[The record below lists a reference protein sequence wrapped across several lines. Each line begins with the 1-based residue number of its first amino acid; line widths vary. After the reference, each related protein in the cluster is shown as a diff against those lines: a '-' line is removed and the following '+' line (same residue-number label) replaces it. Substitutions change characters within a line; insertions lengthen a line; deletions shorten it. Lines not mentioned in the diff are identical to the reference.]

1 VNATAGARPVPLY
14 MVGHLTV
21 DDVVLPD
28 GATRMHQ
35 VGGAPVFAAV
45 GARLAGLPATV
56 VTAVAPSL
64 PAEVAAWLAREEIPI
79 TDCGDTG
86 RYITQW
92 VLYEENGRRT
102 FLHHPQSADLY
113 EAAPDAAL
121 WPGRPG
127 PGWAHIAPM
136 PISVQASW
144 VHRLT
149 AQGFAVT
156 LDPHDGCAAAQPGE
170 ILGLLPSLHAF
181 LPSEQEAARLFGGTD
196 VMAAARE
203 FVAAGADVCAIKLG
217 EAGCVVATGQQAWQ
231 VPSVAEEC
239 VDVTGAG
246 DAFCGGFLAAL
257 ARGLDPE
264 AAARY
269 GTAAASFAVE
279 QFGVPSTRCR
289 SPASWA
295 ARLARTQ
302 SRRLVGQ
309 PAGPHGRNG

>member
-1 VNATAGARPVPLY
+1 VSATAGTQPVPLY

-28 GATRMHQ
+28 GTTRMRQ

-79 TDCGDTG
+79 AGCGKTA

-92 VLYEENGRRT
+92 VLYEESGRRT

-121 WPGRPG
+121 WPARPG

-136 PISVQASW
+136 PASVQASW

-149 AQGFAVT
+149 SRGFAVT
-156 LDPHDGCAAAQPGE
+156 LDPHEDCAAARPGE
-170 ILGLLPSLHAF
+170 ILRLLPSLHAF
-181 LPSEQEAARLFGGTD
+181 LPSEQEAVRLYGGTD
-196 VMAAARE
+196 AMAAARE
-203 FVAAGADVCAIKLG
+203 FVAAGVAVCAIKLG
-217 EAGCVVATGQQAWQ
+217 EAGCVVATRQLAWQ
-231 VPSVAEEC
+231 IPSVAEGC

-257 ARGLDPE
+257 AQGLDPE

-269 GTAAASFAVE
+269 GTAAASFVVE
-279 QFGVPSTRCR
+279 QFGVPSTYGR

-295 ARLARTQ
+295 ARLGKTQ
-302 SRRLVGQ
+302 SRRLVG
-309 PAGPHGRNG
+309 